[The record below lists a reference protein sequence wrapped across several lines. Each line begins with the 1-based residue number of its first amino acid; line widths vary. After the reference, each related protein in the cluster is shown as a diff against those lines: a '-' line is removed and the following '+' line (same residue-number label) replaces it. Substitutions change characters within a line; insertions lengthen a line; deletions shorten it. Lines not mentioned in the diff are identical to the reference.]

1 MENVSKSN
9 EKLMGLSKAQN
20 AVVQKTRPLLALWK
34 SDLTLAEFKIL
45 DVYLGRINS
54 RDPEHRTVVFKKGEL
69 EKLIG
74 STRIDAKV
82 LDTRLA
88 HLMTTIKVQDP
99 DNENEFKRIALFEEA
114 DAKRDKYGVWQVEL
128 TCTEPAQQY
137 IFNIENIKY
146 IRYKLKF
153 IVNMTSKYTYLMF
166 LYMWDNKFRGAWKES
181 VEELKKRLRCDG
193 ESVYSQFRRFNDK
206 ILKKVKEE
214 IEEVTDLRY
223 DYTTVKEGR
232 TVVAI
237 QFTIKSDPEKEEIS
251 CVDDQSIGVKEEKQ
265 NWKDRLRTLKI
276 SEERIGE
283 LEVLLTMV
291 PKVLLPPDLS
301 DEDGRNLYMD
311 QKLAAMERVEADK
324 RVEGGRIRSRFFYLK
339 SLIEKDIEKA
349 RPQQSNYVPKGT
361 QAFRN
366 FTERTNNNY
375 MERIYKQYRQSPTA
389 EDDSKNNK

>member
-1 MENVSKSN
+1 MSKDN
-9 EKLMGLSKAQN
+9 GKIEGLSNVQN
-20 AVVQKTRPLLALWK
+20 AVVQKTRPLLALWQ

-45 DVYLGRINS
+45 DIYLGRINS
-54 RDPEHRTVVFKKGEL
+54 RDPEHRTVVFKRGEL

-74 STRIDAKV
+74 SARIDLKT

-88 HLMTTIKVQDP
+88 HLMTTIRIQDP
-99 DNENEFKRIALFEEA
+99 ENENEFKRVALFEEA

-128 TCTEPAQQY
+128 TCTEPAQKY

-166 LYMWDNKFRGAWKES
+166 LYLWDNKFRGTWRIKLD
-181 VEELKKRLRCDG
+181 ELKRRLRCSG
-193 ESVYSQFRRFNDK
+193 ESVYSEFRYFNVK

-214 IEEVTDLRY
+214 IEGVTDLRY

-237 QFTIKSDPEKEEIS
+237 QFTIKSDPEKEEIN
-251 CVDDQSIGVKEEKQ
+251 CVDDQLVDAKEEKQ
-265 NWKDRLRTLKI
+265 DWKDRLRILKI

-291 PKVLLPPDLS
+291 PKALLSPDLS
-301 DEDGRNLYMD
+301 DEEGRSLYMD

-339 SLIEKDIEKA
+339 SLITKDIEGA
-349 RPQQSNYVPKGT
+349 RPQRSNYVPKGT

-375 MERIYKQYRQSPTA
+375 MDKILAQYKQGPTA
-389 EDDSKNNK
+389 EGNSKKNNK

>member
-1 MENVSKSN
+1 MSKDN
-9 EKLMGLSKAQN
+9 GKIEGLSNVQN
-20 AVVQKTRPLLALWK
+20 AVVQKTRPLLALWQ

-45 DVYLGRINS
+45 DIYLGRINS
-54 RDPEHRTVVFKKGEL
+54 RDPEHRTVVFKRGEL

-74 STRIDAKV
+74 SARIDLKT

-88 HLMTTIKVQDP
+88 HLMTTIRIQDP
-99 DNENEFKRIALFEEA
+99 EDENEFKRVALFEEA

-128 TCTEPAQQY
+128 TCTEPAQKY

-166 LYMWDNKFRGAWKES
+166 LYLWDNKFRGTWKIKLD
-181 VEELKKRLRCDG
+181 ELKRRLRCSD
-193 ESVYSQFRRFNDK
+193 ESVYSEFRYFNVK

-237 QFTIKSDPEKEEIS
+237 QFTIKSDPEKEEIN
-251 CVDDQSIGVKEEKQ
+251 CVDDQPIDAKEEKQ
-265 NWKDRLRTLKI
+265 NWKDRLRILKI

-283 LEVLLTMV
+283 LETLLTMV
-291 PKVLLPPDLS
+291 PKVLLSPDLS
-301 DEDGRNLYMD
+301 DEEGRHLYMD

-339 SLIEKDIEKA
+339 SLITKDIEGA

-366 FTERTNNNY
+366 FTERNNNNY
-375 MERIYKQYRQSPTA
+375 MDKILAQYKQGPTT
-389 EDDSKNNK
+389 EGNSKNNK

>member
-1 MENVSKSN
+1 MSKDN
-9 EKLMGLSKAQN
+9 GKIEGLSNVQN
-20 AVVQKTRPLLALWK
+20 AVVQKTRPLLALWQ

-45 DVYLGRINS
+45 DIYLGRINS
-54 RDPEHRTVVFKKGEL
+54 RDPEHRTVVFKRGEL

-74 STRIDAKV
+74 SARIDLKT

-88 HLMTTIKVQDP
+88 HLMTTIRIQDP
-99 DNENEFKRIALFEEA
+99 EDENEFKRVALFEEA

-128 TCTEPAQQY
+128 TCTEPAQKY

-166 LYMWDNKFRGAWKES
+166 LYLWDNKFRGAWKIKLD
-181 VEELKKRLRCDG
+181 ELKRRLRCSG
-193 ESVYSQFRRFNDK
+193 ESVYSEFRYFNVK

-237 QFTIKSDPEKEEIS
+237 QFTIKSDPEKEEIN
-251 CVDDQSIGVKEEKQ
+251 CVDDQPDVKEEKQ

-291 PKVLLPPDLS
+291 PKALLSPDLS
-301 DEDGRNLYMD
+301 DEDGRSLYMD

-366 FTERTNNNY
+366 FKERTNNNY
-375 MERIYKQYRQSPTA
+375 MDRIMAQYRQAPAA
-389 EDDSKNNK
+389 EDNSKNNK